1 MIKGKII
8 KITEAT
14 VYIGYED
21 GSLKEIP
28 IESCDFEPSI
38 GDYVEVYGDIVIKI
52 DSKNKISKVKKSIS
66 ERLSLVAHINLVLV
80 IIIAIITV
88 ICSIYLGYQET
99 IALVVLESTIM
110 CLLNLAFLII
120 SSIKKSKVNKDISF
134 KCFIIALV
142 CVILSFMAFGFVEK
156 FTEKTPTTV
165 SRNTTSQNSSNSS
178 SSLKA
183 SSSTTP
189 SSSRESSS
197 TTPSSSRE
205 SSSSSSSSVPSKPKV
220 TVDNDK
226 ANYSEVDYNSWN
238 HDEIAVDTKVRV
250 YGKVLQAMEDGKAYT
265 LRVAINDDYD
275 KIILV
280 SIPSEYNNR
289 VIAEDDHI
297 TLYGLVKGRQSYET
311 VFKATKTLPLMVAY
325 MYEN

>member
-189 SSSRESSS
+189 SL
-197 TTPSSSRE
+197 SRE
-205 SSSSSSSSVPSKPKV
+205 SSSSSSSSVPSKPKI

-226 ANYSEVDYNSWN
+226 ANYGEVDYNKWN

-311 VFKATKTLPLMVAY
+311 VFKSTKTLPLMVAY

>member
-1 MIKGKII
+1 MNKGKIL
-8 KITEAT
+8 KITENT

-21 GSLKEIP
+21 GSLKEIA
-28 IESCDFEPSI
+28 IESCDFEPRM
-38 GDYVEVYGDIVIKI
+38 GDYVEVYGDIAIKVEG
-52 DSKNKISKVKKSIS
+52 SKESSPVKKS
-66 ERLSLVAHINLVLV
+66 EAQETSLVGRINLILF
-80 IIIAIITV
+80 
-88 ICSIYLGYQET
+88 
-99 IALVVLESTIM
+99 VVLAMVILSVAFYVRESMLKATAILFFVVSVLM
-110 CLLNLAFLII
+110 IVLNLIFIII
-120 SSIKKSKVNKDISF
+120 SSIKKSEVNKESSI
-134 KCFIIALV
+134 KYFIVGILT
-142 CVILSFMAFGFVEK
+142 VILSIAFAQYVNN
-156 FTEKTPTTV
+156 TP
-165 SRNTTSQNSSNSS
+165 SNSKKTTSQSTSKSSTSSSKNSS
-178 SSLKA
+178 SS
-183 SSSTTP
+183 SSSK
-189 SSSRESSS
+189 ESS
-197 TTPSSSRE
+197 P
-205 SSSSSSSSVPSKPKV
+205 SSSSSVPSKPKI

-226 ANYSEVDYNSWN
+226 ANYGEVDYNKWN

-311 VFKATKTLPLMVAY
+311 VFKSTKTLPLMVAY

>member
-66 ERLSLVAHINLVLV
+66 KRLSLVAHINLVLV

-165 SRNTTSQNSSNSS
+165 SRNTASQNSSNSS

-197 TTPSSSRE
+197 
-205 SSSSSSSSVPSKPKV
+205 SSSSSVPSKPKI

-226 ANYSEVDYNSWN
+226 AIYGEVDYNKWN

-311 VFKATKTLPLMVAY
+311 VFKSTKTLPLMVAY

>member
-1 MIKGKII
+1 MNKGKII
-8 KITEAT
+8 KITEDTA
-14 VYIGYED
+14 YIGYED

-28 IESCDFEPSI
+28 IESCDFEPAI

-80 IIIAIITV
+80 IIIAIITA

-110 CLLNLAFLII
+110 CLLNLVFLII

-134 KCFIIALV
+134 KCFIIALI

-156 FTEKTPTTV
+156 FTEKTQTTV
-165 SRNTTSQNSSNSS
+165 SRNTTSQNSSSS
-178 SSLKA
+178 STT

-189 SSSRESSS
+189 SSSKESS
-197 TTPSSSRE
+197 P
-205 SSSSSSSSVPSKPKV
+205 SSSSSVPSKPKV

-250 YGKVLQAMEDGKAYT
+250 YGKVLQAMENGKAYT

-311 VFKATKTLPLMVAY
+311 VFKSTKTLPLMVAY

>member
-197 TTPSSSRE
+197 
-205 SSSSSSSSVPSKPKV
+205 SSSSSVPSKPKI

-226 ANYSEVDYNSWN
+226 ANYGEVDYNKWN

-250 YGKVLQAMEDGKAYT
+250 YGKVLQAMENGKAYT

-311 VFKATKTLPLMVAY
+311 VFKSTKTLPLMVAY

>member
-120 SSIKKSKVNKDISF
+120 SSIKKSKGNKDISF

-197 TTPSSSRE
+197 
-205 SSSSSSSSVPSKPKV
+205 SSSSSVPSKPKI

-226 ANYSEVDYNSWN
+226 ANYGEVDYNKWN

>member
-183 SSSTTP
+183 SN
-189 SSSRESSS
+189 S

-205 SSSSSSSSVPSKPKV
+205 SSSSSSSSVPSKPKI

-226 ANYSEVDYNSWN
+226 ANYGEVDYNKWN

-311 VFKATKTLPLMVAY
+311 IFKSTKTLPLMVAY

>member
-1 MIKGKII
+1 MNIGKII
-8 KITEAT
+8 KITEDTA
-14 VYIGYED
+14 YIGYED

-38 GDYVEVYGDIVIKI
+38 GDYVEVYEGIVIKVDI
-52 DSKNKISKVKKSIS
+52 NKNNIEKKNQYKKIGIIVTLLLLFVIIVISFINTKEQISNNQTTSSSTSKQISSSKKSS
-66 ERLSLVAHINLVLV
+66 
-80 IIIAIITV
+80 
-88 ICSIYLGYQET
+88 
-99 IALVVLESTIM
+99 ST
-110 CLLNLAFLII
+110 
-120 SSIKKSKVNKDISF
+120 
-134 KCFIIALV
+134 
-142 CVILSFMAFGFVEK
+142 
-156 FTEKTPTTV
+156 
-165 SRNTTSQNSSNSS
+165 SS
-178 SSLKA
+178 SSLK
-183 SSSTTP
+183 
-189 SSSRESSS
+189 
-197 TTPSSSRE
+197 E
-205 SSSSSSSSVPSKPKV
+205 SSSSSSSSVPSKRKV

-250 YGKVLQAMEDGKAYT
+250 YGKVLQAMENGKAYT

>member
-1 MIKGKII
+1 MNIGKII
-8 KITEAT
+8 KITEDTA
-14 VYIGYED
+14 YIGYED

-28 IESCDFEPSI
+28 IESCDFEPAI

-80 IIIAIITV
+80 IIIAIITA

-110 CLLNLAFLII
+110 CLLNLVFLII

-134 KCFIIALV
+134 KCFIIALI

-156 FTEKTPTTV
+156 FTEKTQTTV
-165 SRNTTSQNSSNSS
+165 SRNTTSQNSSSS
-178 SSLKA
+178 STT

-189 SSSRESSS
+189 SSSKESS
-197 TTPSSSRE
+197 P
-205 SSSSSSSSVPSKPKV
+205 SSSSSVPSKPKV

-250 YGKVLQAMEDGKAYT
+250 YGKVLQAMENGKAYT

-311 VFKATKTLPLMVAY
+311 VFKSTKTLPLMVAY

>member
-1 MIKGKII
+1 MNIGKII
-8 KITEAT
+8 KITEDTA
-14 VYIGYED
+14 YIGYED

-28 IESCDFEPSI
+28 IESCDFEPAI
-38 GDYVEVYGDIVIKI
+38 GDYVEVYEGVVIKVDVNKNSIEKKSQSKKIGIIVTLLLLFVIIVISFINTKEQI
-52 DSKNKISKVKKSIS
+52 LNNQTTSKQISSSKKSS
-66 ERLSLVAHINLVLV
+66 STSL
-80 IIIAIITV
+80 
-88 ICSIYLGYQET
+88 
-99 IALVVLESTIM
+99 
-110 CLLNLAFLII
+110 
-120 SSIKKSKVNKDISF
+120 
-134 KCFIIALV
+134 
-142 CVILSFMAFGFVEK
+142 
-156 FTEKTPTTV
+156 
-165 SRNTTSQNSSNSS
+165 SS
-178 SSLKA
+178 SKA
-183 SSSTTP
+183 SSSTKP
-189 SSSRESSS
+189 SSSKESS
-197 TTPSSSRE
+197 P
-205 SSSSSSSSVPSKPKV
+205 SSSSSAPSKPKI

-226 ANYSEVDYNSWN
+226 ANYGEVDYNKWN

>member
-66 ERLSLVAHINLVLV
+66 KRLSLVAHINLVLV

-197 TTPSSSRE
+197 
-205 SSSSSSSSVPSKPKV
+205 SSSSSVPSKPKI

-226 ANYSEVDYNSWN
+226 ANYGEVDYNKWN

-311 VFKATKTLPLMVAY
+311 VFKATKTLPLMVTY

>member
-28 IESCDFEPSI
+28 IESCDFEPAI

-80 IIIAIITV
+80 IIIAIITA

-110 CLLNLAFLII
+110 CLLNLVFLII

-197 TTPSSSRE
+197 
-205 SSSSSSSSVPSKPKV
+205 SSSSSVPSKPKI

-226 ANYSEVDYNSWN
+226 ANYGEVDYNKWN

-250 YGKVLQAMEDGKAYT
+250 YGKVLQAMENGKAYT

-311 VFKATKTLPLMVAY
+311 VFKSTKTLPLMVAY

>member
-1 MIKGKII
+1 MNKRKII
-8 KITEAT
+8 KIIEDTA
-14 VYIGYED
+14 YIGYED

-28 IESCDFEPSI
+28 IESCDFEPAI

-80 IIIAIITV
+80 IIIAIITA

-110 CLLNLAFLII
+110 CLLNLVFLII

-134 KCFIIALV
+134 KCFIIALI

-156 FTEKTPTTV
+156 FTEKTQTTV
-165 SRNTTSQNSSNSS
+165 SRNTTSQNSSSS
-178 SSLKA
+178 STT

-189 SSSRESSS
+189 SSSKESS
-197 TTPSSSRE
+197 P
-205 SSSSSSSSVPSKPKV
+205 SSSSSVPSKPKV

-226 ANYSEVDYNSWN
+226 ANYSGVDYNSWN

-250 YGKVLQAMEDGKAYT
+250 YGKVLQAMENGKAYT

-311 VFKATKTLPLMVAY
+311 VFKAIKTLPLMVAY

>member
-134 KCFIIALV
+134 KFFIIALV

-183 SSSTTP
+183 SN
-189 SSSRESSS
+189 S

-205 SSSSSSSSVPSKPKV
+205 SSSSSSSSVPSKPKI

-226 ANYSEVDYNSWN
+226 AIYGEVDYNKWN

-311 VFKATKTLPLMVAY
+311 IFKSTKTLPLMVAY

>member
-1 MIKGKII
+1 MNIGKII
-8 KITEAT
+8 KITEDTA
-14 VYIGYED
+14 YIGYED

-38 GDYVEVYGDIVIKI
+38 GDYVEVYEGIVIKVDI
-52 DSKNKISKVKKSIS
+52 NKNNIEKKNQYKKIGIIVTLLLLFVIIVISFINTKEQISNNQTTSSSTSKQISSSKKSS
-66 ERLSLVAHINLVLV
+66 
-80 IIIAIITV
+80 
-88 ICSIYLGYQET
+88 
-99 IALVVLESTIM
+99 ST
-110 CLLNLAFLII
+110 
-120 SSIKKSKVNKDISF
+120 
-134 KCFIIALV
+134 
-142 CVILSFMAFGFVEK
+142 
-156 FTEKTPTTV
+156 
-165 SRNTTSQNSSNSS
+165 SS
-178 SSLKA
+178 SSLK
-183 SSSTTP
+183 
-189 SSSRESSS
+189 
-197 TTPSSSRE
+197 E
-205 SSSSSSSSVPSKPKV
+205 SSSSSSSSVPSKPKI

-226 ANYSEVDYNSWN
+226 ANYGEVDYNKWN

>member
-66 ERLSLVAHINLVLV
+66 KRLSLVAHINLVLV

-110 CLLNLAFLII
+110 CLLNLVFLII

-197 TTPSSSRE
+197 
-205 SSSSSSSSVPSKPKV
+205 SSSSSVPSKPKI

-226 ANYSEVDYNSWN
+226 AIYGEVDYNKWN

-250 YGKVLQAMEDGKAYT
+250 YGKVLQAMENGKAYT

-311 VFKATKTLPLMVAY
+311 IFKSTKTLPLMVAY

>member
-1 MIKGKII
+1 MNKGKII
-8 KITEAT
+8 KIAEDTA
-14 VYIGYED
+14 YIGYED

-28 IESCDFEPSI
+28 IESCDFEPAI

-80 IIIAIITV
+80 IIIAIITA

-110 CLLNLAFLII
+110 CLLNLVFLII

-134 KCFIIALV
+134 KCFIIALI

-156 FTEKTPTTV
+156 FTEKTQTTV
-165 SRNTTSQNSSNSS
+165 PRNTTSQNSSSS
-178 SSLKA
+178 STT

-189 SSSRESSS
+189 SSSKESS
-197 TTPSSSRE
+197 P
-205 SSSSSSSSVPSKPKV
+205 SSSSSVPSKPKV

-226 ANYSEVDYNSWN
+226 ANYSGVDYNSWN

-250 YGKVLQAMEDGKAYT
+250 YGKVLQAMENGKAYT

>member
-1 MIKGKII
+1 MNIGKII

-28 IESCDFEPSI
+28 IESCDFEPAI

-80 IIIAIITV
+80 IIIAIITA

-110 CLLNLAFLII
+110 CLLNLVFLII

-134 KCFIIALV
+134 KCFIIALI

-156 FTEKTPTTV
+156 FTEKTQTTV
-165 SRNTTSQNSSNSS
+165 SRNTTSQNSSSS
-178 SSLKA
+178 STT

-189 SSSRESSS
+189 SSSKESS
-197 TTPSSSRE
+197 P
-205 SSSSSSSSVPSKPKV
+205 SSSSSVPSKPKV

-226 ANYSEVDYNSWN
+226 ANYSGVDYNSWN

-250 YGKVLQAMEDGKAYT
+250 YGKVLQAMENGKAYT

>member
-189 SSSRESSS
+189 SSSRESSA
-197 TTPSSSRE
+197 
-205 SSSSSSSSVPSKPKV
+205 SSSSSVPSKPKI

-226 ANYSEVDYNSWN
+226 ANYGEVDYNKWN

-311 VFKATKTLPLMVAY
+311 VFKSTKTLPLMVAY

>member
-66 ERLSLVAHINLVLV
+66 KRLSLVAHINLVLV

-165 SRNTTSQNSSNSS
+165 SRNTASQNSSNSS

-197 TTPSSSRE
+197 
-205 SSSSSSSSVPSKPKV
+205 SSSSSVPSKPKI

-226 ANYSEVDYNSWN
+226 AIYGEVDYNKWN

-311 VFKATKTLPLMVAY
+311 IFKSTKTLPLMVAY

>member
-1 MIKGKII
+1 
-8 KITEAT
+8 
-14 VYIGYED
+14 
-21 GSLKEIP
+21 
-28 IESCDFEPSI
+28 
-38 GDYVEVYGDIVIKI
+38 
-52 DSKNKISKVKKSIS
+52 
-66 ERLSLVAHINLVLV
+66 
-80 IIIAIITV
+80 
-88 ICSIYLGYQET
+88 
-99 IALVVLESTIM
+99 M
-110 CLLNLAFLII
+110 CLLNLVFLII

-134 KCFIIALV
+134 KCFIIALI

-156 FTEKTPTTV
+156 FTEKTQTTV
-165 SRNTTSQNSSNSS
+165 SRNTTSQNSSSS
-178 SSLKA
+178 STT

-189 SSSRESSS
+189 SSSKESS
-197 TTPSSSRE
+197 P
-205 SSSSSSSSVPSKPKV
+205 SSSSSVPSKPKV

-250 YGKVLQAMEDGKAYT
+250 YGKVLQAMENGKAYT

-311 VFKATKTLPLMVAY
+311 VFKSTKTLPLMVAY

>member
-1 MIKGKII
+1 MNKGKII
-8 KITEAT
+8 KIAEDTA
-14 VYIGYED
+14 YIGYED

-28 IESCDFEPSI
+28 IESCDFEPAI

-80 IIIAIITV
+80 IIIAIITA

-110 CLLNLAFLII
+110 CLLNLVFLII

-134 KCFIIALV
+134 KCFIIALI

-156 FTEKTPTTV
+156 FTEKTQTTV
-165 SRNTTSQNSSNSS
+165 SRNTTSQNSSSS
-178 SSLKA
+178 STT

-189 SSSRESSS
+189 SSSKESS
-197 TTPSSSRE
+197 P
-205 SSSSSSSSVPSKPKV
+205 SSSSSVPSKPKV

-226 ANYSEVDYNSWN
+226 ANYSGVDYNSWN

-250 YGKVLQAMEDGKAYT
+250 YGKVLQAMENGKAYT

-311 VFKATKTLPLMVAY
+311 VFKSTKTLPLMVAY

>member
-1 MIKGKII
+1 MNKGKII
-8 KITEAT
+8 KTTEDTA
-14 VYIGYED
+14 YIGYED
-21 GSLKEIP
+21 GSLKEIA
-28 IESCDFEPSI
+28 IKACDFEPAI

-66 ERLSLVAHINLVLV
+66 ERLSLVAHINLVLI
-80 IIIAIITV
+80 IIIAVITV

-99 IALVVLESTIM
+99 IALVVLESTII
-110 CLLNLAFLII
+110 CLLNLVFLII
-120 SSIKKSKVNKDISF
+120 SSIKKNKVNKDISF

-165 SRNTTSQNSSNSS
+165 SRNTTSQNSSSS
-178 SSLKA
+178 SSSSKA

-189 SSSRESSS
+189 SSS
-197 TTPSSSRE
+197 
-205 SSSSSSSSVPSKPKV
+205 SVPSKPKI
-220 TVDNDK
+220 TVDKDK
-226 ANYSEVDYNSWN
+226 ANYSEVDYNQWN

>member
-1 MIKGKII
+1 MNKGKII
-8 KITEAT
+8 KIAEDTA
-14 VYIGYED
+14 YIGYED

-28 IESCDFEPSI
+28 IESCDFEPAI

-80 IIIAIITV
+80 IIIAIITA

-110 CLLNLAFLII
+110 CLLNLVFLII

-134 KCFIIALV
+134 KCFIIALI

-156 FTEKTPTTV
+156 FTEKTQTTV
-165 SRNTTSQNSSNSS
+165 SRNTTSQNSSSS
-178 SSLKA
+178 STT

-189 SSSRESSS
+189 SSSKESS
-197 TTPSSSRE
+197 P
-205 SSSSSSSSVPSKPKV
+205 SSSSSVPSKPKV

-226 ANYSEVDYNSWN
+226 ANYSGVDYNSWN

-250 YGKVLQAMEDGKAYT
+250 YGKVLQAMENGKAYT

-311 VFKATKTLPLMVAY
+311 VFKATKTLPLMIAY

>member
-1 MIKGKII
+1 MNKGKII
-8 KITEAT
+8 KIAEDTA
-14 VYIGYED
+14 YIGYED

-28 IESCDFEPSI
+28 IESCDFEPAI

-80 IIIAIITV
+80 IIIAIITA

-110 CLLNLAFLII
+110 CLLNLVFLII

-134 KCFIIALV
+134 KCFIIALI

-156 FTEKTPTTV
+156 FTEKTQTTV
-165 SRNTTSQNSSNSS
+165 SRNTTSQNSSSS
-178 SSLKA
+178 STT

-189 SSSRESSS
+189 SSSKESS
-197 TTPSSSRE
+197 P
-205 SSSSSSSSVPSKPKV
+205 SSSSSVPSKPKV

-250 YGKVLQAMEDGKAYT
+250 YGKVLQAMENGKTYT

-311 VFKATKTLPLMVAY
+311 VFKSTKTLPLMVAY

>member
-1 MIKGKII
+1 MNKGKII
-8 KITEAT
+8 KIAEDTA
-14 VYIGYED
+14 YIGYED

-28 IESCDFEPSI
+28 IESCDFEPAI

-80 IIIAIITV
+80 IIIAIITA

-110 CLLNLAFLII
+110 CLLNLVFLII

-134 KCFIIALV
+134 KCFIIALI

-156 FTEKTPTTV
+156 FTEKTQTTV
-165 SRNTTSQNSSNSS
+165 SRNTTSQNSSSS
-178 SSLKA
+178 STT

-189 SSSRESSS
+189 SSSKESS
-197 TTPSSSRE
+197 P
-205 SSSSSSSSVPSKPKV
+205 SSSSSVPSKPKI

-226 ANYSEVDYNSWN
+226 ANYGEVDYNKWN

-311 VFKATKTLPLMVAY
+311 VFKSTKTLPLMVAY